1 MAEVSEQELV
11 RLTRSGNLE
20 AYGDLVRRHQNGVFS
35 ACYRVLGNREEA
47 EDVAQEAFL
56 RGYQRLHQY
65 DAERPFGPWIR
76 RVGANLA
83 LNRLAHNL
91 AIHPP
96 AVELDDELD
105 WPEQEERDPA
115 HAAAERSEQQALLQQ
130 ALLEL
135 PAHYC
140 AVIELRHFQEL
151 SYQEIGAALRIPVSD
166 VKSHL
171 FRARRALARS
181 LRDGR

>member
-11 RLTRSGNLE
+11 SLTRSGNLD
-20 AYGDLVRRHQNGVFS
+20 AFGDLVRRHQNGVYS

-47 EDVAQEAFL
+47 EDVTQEAFL

-65 DAERPFGPWIR
+65 DADRPFGPWIR

-91 AIHPP
+91 ALHPP
-96 AVELDDELD
+96 ALELDEELD
-105 WPEQEERDPA
+105 WPEQQEPDPA
-115 HAAAERSEQQALLQQ
+115 HAAAEHSEQRRQLQDALL
-130 ALLEL
+130 AL
-135 PAHYC
+135 PAHYR
-140 AVIELRHFQEL
+140 AVIELRHFHDM
-151 SYQEIGAALRIPVSD
+151 SYQEIGSALRIPLSD

-181 LRDGR
+181 LRDGA

>member
-65 DAERPFGPWIR
+65 DSERPFGPWIR

-105 WPEQEERDPA
+105 WPEQEEPDPA
-115 HAAAERSEQQALLQQ
+115 HAAAEQSEQRVFLQQ

-135 PAHYC
+135 PAHYR

-151 SYQEIGAALRIPVSD
+151 SYQEIAAALRIPVSD

-181 LRDGR
+181 LRNGT

>member
-56 RGYQRLHQY
+56 RGFHRLHQY

-115 HAAAERSEQQALLQQ
+115 HAAAERSEQRALLQQ

-135 PAHYC
+135 PAHYR
-140 AVIELRHFQEL
+140 AVIELRHFQEM

>member
-1 MAEVSEQELV
+1 MAEASEQDLV
-11 RLTRSGNLE
+11 RLTRRGDLD
-20 AYGDLVRRHQNGVFS
+20 AYGELVRRHQNGVFS
-35 ACYRVLGNREEA
+35 ACYRILGNREEA

-56 RGYQRLHQY
+56 RGHQRLHQY

-96 AVELDDELD
+96 ALELDDELD
-105 WPEQEERDPA
+105 WPEQGEVDPP
-115 HAAAERSEQQALLQQ
+115 HAAAEASESRRALQQ
-130 ALLEL
+130 ALLGL
-135 PAHYC
+135 PPHYR
-140 AVIELRHFQEL
+140 AVIELRHFQEM
-151 SYQEIGAALRIPVSD
+151 SYQEIAVALRIPISD

-171 FRARRALARS
+171 FRARKALARS
-181 LRDGR
+181 LRDGA

>member
-1 MAEVSEQELV
+1 MADVSEQELV
-11 RLTRSGNLE
+11 RLTRAGNLD

-47 EDVAQEAFL
+47 EDVAQEAFV

-96 AVELDDELD
+96 ALELDDELD
-105 WPEQEERDPA
+105 WPEQGEPDPA
-115 HAAAERSEQQALLQQ
+115 HAAAEQSEQRRALQQ

-135 PAHYC
+135 PAHYR
-140 AVIELRHFQEL
+140 AVIELRHFQEM
-151 SYQEIGAALRIPVSD
+151 SYQEIAVALHIPLSD

-181 LRDGR
+181 LGNGP

>member
-1 MAEVSEQELV
+1 MADASEHELV
-11 RLTRSGNLE
+11 HLTRGGDLG

-35 ACYRVLGNREEA
+35 ACYRILGNREEA

-56 RGYQRLHQY
+56 RGFQRLHQY
-65 DAERPFGPWIR
+65 DPDRPFGPWIR

-91 AIHPP
+91 AAHPP
-96 AVELDDELD
+96 AVELDDEID
-105 WPEQEERDPA
+105 WPEQEEPDPA
-115 HAAAERSEQQALLQQ
+115 HAAAEQAEERQRLQQ

-135 PAHYC
+135 PAHYRV
-140 AVIELRHFQEL
+140 AIELRHFQEM
-151 SYQEIGAALRIPVSD
+151 SYQEIAVALRIPLSD

-181 LRDGR
+181 LRDGP